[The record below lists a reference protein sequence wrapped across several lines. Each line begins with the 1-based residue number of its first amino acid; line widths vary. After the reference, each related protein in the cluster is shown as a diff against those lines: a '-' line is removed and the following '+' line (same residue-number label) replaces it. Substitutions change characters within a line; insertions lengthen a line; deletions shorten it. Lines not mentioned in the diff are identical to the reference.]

1 MITLSIILVL
11 SIALNFLL
19 GWYVVKLLQKI
30 RTFTEGIFDIVEKL
44 NLLSGHLETIHQ
56 LEMFYGEPVLQNL
69 IKHLKVMVAD
79 IKIFRD
85 SFIISEGQEEEEIVN
100 EEKPE

>member
-44 NLLSGHLETIHQ
+44 NLLAGHLETVHQ
-56 LEMFYGEPVLQNL
+56 LEMFYGEPILQNM

-85 SFIISEGQEEEEIVN
+85 SFVIAEDQEQEEVVN

>member
-30 RTFTEGIFDIVEKL
+30 RTFTDGIFDIVEKL
-44 NLLSGHLETIHQ
+44 QLLSGHLETIYQ
-56 LEMFYGEPVLQNL
+56 LEMFYGEPVMQNL
-69 IKHLKVMVAD
+69 IKHLKVIVLD
-79 IKIFRD
+79 IKVFRD
-85 SFIISEGQEEEEIVN
+85 SFVISEDQEQEEVVN

>member
-30 RTFTEGIFDIVEKL
+30 RTFTDGIFDIVEKL
-44 NLLSGHLETIHQ
+44 QLLSGHLETIYQ
-56 LEMFYGEPVLQNL
+56 LEMFYGEPVMQNL
-69 IKHLKVMVAD
+69 IKHLKVIVLD
-79 IKIFRD
+79 IKVFRD
-85 SFIISEGQEEEEIVN
+85 SFVISEDQEQQEVVN

>member
-11 SIALNFLL
+11 SIAINFLL

-30 RTFTEGIFDIVEKL
+30 KTFTEGIFDIVEKL
-44 NLLSGHLETIHQ
+44 QLLSGHLETIYQ
-56 LEMFYGEPVLQNL
+56 LEMFYGEPVMQNL
-69 IKHLKVMVAD
+69 IKHLKVIVLD
-79 IKIFRD
+79 IKVFRD
-85 SFIISEGQEEEEIVN
+85 SFVISEDQEQEEVVN

>member
-30 RTFTEGIFDIVEKL
+30 RTFTEGIFEIVEKL
-44 NLLSGHLETIHQ
+44 QLLSGHIETIYQ
-56 LEMFYGEPVLQNL
+56 LEMFYGEPVMQNL
-69 IKHLKVMVAD
+69 IKHLKVIVLD
-79 IKIFRD
+79 IKVFRD
-85 SFIISEGQEEEEIVN
+85 SFVIAEDQEQEEVVN

>member
-30 RTFTEGIFDIVEKL
+30 RTFTEGIFEIVEKL
-44 NLLSGHLETIHQ
+44 NLLAGHLETVHQ
-56 LEMFYGEPVLQNL
+56 LEMFYGEPILQNM

-85 SFIISEGQEEEEIVN
+85 SFVISEDQEQEEVIN

>member
-30 RTFTEGIFDIVEKL
+30 RTFTEGIFEIVEKL
-44 NLLSGHLETIHQ
+44 NLLAGHLETVHQ
-56 LEMFYGEPVLQNL
+56 LEMFYGEPVMQNL
-69 IKHLKVMVAD
+69 IKHLKVIVLD
-79 IKIFRD
+79 IKVFRD
-85 SFIISEGQEEEEIVN
+85 SFVISEDQEQQEVVN

>member
-19 GWYVVKLLQKI
+19 GWYVIKLLQKI

-44 NLLSGHLETIHQ
+44 NLLSGHLETIYQ

-69 IKHLKVMVAD
+69 IKHLKVMVVD
-79 IKIFRD
+79 IKVFRD
-85 SFIISEGQEEEEIVN
+85 SFVISEDQEQEEVVN

>member
-1 MITLSIILVL
+1 MIILT
-11 SIALNFLL
+11 IALVISVAVNVLL
-19 GWYVVKLLQKI
+19 GWYISKLLQKI
-30 RTFTEGIFDIVEKL
+30 RTFTDGIFDIVEKL
-44 NLLSGHLETIHQ
+44 NLLGGHLETIHQ

-85 SFIISEGQEEEEIVN
+85 SFVISEDQEKEEVVN

>member
-1 MITLSIILVL
+1 MIILI
-11 SIALNFLL
+11 IALVISVAVNILL
-19 GWYVVKLLQKI
+19 GWYVKKLLQKI
-30 RTFTEGIFDIVEKL
+30 TIFTEGIFDIVEKL
-44 NLLSGHLETIHQ
+44 NLLGGHLETIHQ
-56 LEMFYGEPVLQNL
+56 LEMFYGEPVLQNM

-85 SFIISEGQEEEEIVN
+85 SFIISEGQEQEEVVN

>member
-44 NLLSGHLETIHQ
+44 NLLSGHLETIYQ

-69 IKHLKVMVAD
+69 IKHLKVMVVD
-79 IKIFRD
+79 IKVFRD
-85 SFIISEGQEEEEIVN
+85 SFVISEDQEQEEVVN

>member
-1 MITLSIILVL
+1 MIILI
-11 SIALNFLL
+11 IALVISVAVNILL

-30 RTFTEGIFDIVEKL
+30 RTFTEGIFEIVEKL
-44 NLLSGHLETIHQ
+44 NLLAGHLETVHQ
-56 LEMFYGEPVLQNL
+56 LEMFYGEPILQNM

-85 SFIISEGQEEEEIVN
+85 SFVISEDQEQEEVIN

>member
-1 MITLSIILVL
+1 M
-11 SIALNFLL
+11 
-19 GWYVVKLLQKI
+19 
-30 RTFTEGIFDIVEKL
+30 
-44 NLLSGHLETIHQ
+44 
-56 LEMFYGEPVLQNL
+56 

-85 SFIISEGQEEEEIVN
+85 SFIISEGQEQEEVVN

>member
-44 NLLSGHLETIHQ
+44 QLLSGHLETIHQ

-69 IKHLKVMVAD
+69 IKHLKVMVVD
-79 IKIFRD
+79 IKVFRD
-85 SFIISEGQEEEEIVN
+85 SFVISEDQEQEEVVN

>member
-1 MITLSIILVL
+1 MIILT
-11 SIALNFLL
+11 IALVISVAVNVLL
-19 GWYVVKLLQKI
+19 GWYINKLLQKI
-30 RTFTEGIFDIVEKL
+30 RTFTEGIFDIIEKL
-44 NLLSGHLETIHQ
+44 NLLGGHLETIHQ

>member
-1 MITLSIILVL
+1 MITLSIVLVL

-19 GWYVVKLLQKI
+19 GWYITKLLQKI

-44 NLLSGHLETIHQ
+44 NLLGGHLETIHQ

-85 SFIISEGQEEEEIVN
+85 SFIISEEQEQEEVVN

>member
-30 RTFTEGIFDIVEKL
+30 RTFTDGIFDIVEKL
-44 NLLSGHLETIHQ
+44 QLLSGHLETIYQ
-56 LEMFYGEPVLQNL
+56 LEMFYGEPVMQNL
-69 IKHLKVMVAD
+69 IKHLKVIVLD
-79 IKIFRD
+79 IKVFRD
-85 SFIISEGQEEEEIVN
+85 SFVISEDQEQEEVIN

>member
-1 MITLSIILVL
+1 MIILT
-11 SIALNFLL
+11 IALVISVAVNVLL
-19 GWYVVKLLQKI
+19 GWYINKLLQKI
-30 RTFTEGIFDIVEKL
+30 RTFTDGIFDIIEKL
-44 NLLSGHLETIHQ
+44 SLLGGHLETIHQ

-69 IKHLKVMVAD
+69 IKHIKVMVVD

-85 SFIISEGQEEEEIVN
+85 SFIISEGQEEEEVVN

>member
-11 SIALNFLL
+11 SIAINFLL

-30 RTFTEGIFDIVEKL
+30 RIFTEGIFDIVEKL
-44 NLLSGHLETIHQ
+44 NLLGGHLETIHQ
-56 LEMFYGEPVLQNL
+56 LEMFYGEPVLQNM

-85 SFIISEGQEEEEIVN
+85 SFVIAEDQEQEEVIN
-100 EEKPE
+100 EEKSE

>member
-30 RTFTEGIFDIVEKL
+30 RAFTEGIFDIVEKL
-44 NLLSGHLETIHQ
+44 NLLAGHLETVHQ
-56 LEMFYGEPVLQNL
+56 LEMFYGEPILQNM
-69 IKHLKVMVAD
+69 IKHLKVMVVD
-79 IKIFRD
+79 IKVFRD
-85 SFIISEGQEEEEIVN
+85 SFVISEDQEQEEVVN

>member
-30 RTFTEGIFDIVEKL
+30 RTFTEGIFEIVEKL
-44 NLLSGHLETIHQ
+44 NLLAGHLETVHQ
-56 LEMFYGEPVLQNL
+56 LEMFYGEPILQNM

-85 SFIISEGQEEEEIVN
+85 SFVISEDQEQEEVVN

>member
-44 NLLSGHLETIHQ
+44 NLLAGHLETIHQ

-69 IKHLKVMVAD
+69 IKHLKVMVVD
-79 IKIFRD
+79 IKVFRD
-85 SFIISEGQEEEEIVN
+85 SFVISEDQEQEEVVN
-100 EEKPE
+100 EEKSE